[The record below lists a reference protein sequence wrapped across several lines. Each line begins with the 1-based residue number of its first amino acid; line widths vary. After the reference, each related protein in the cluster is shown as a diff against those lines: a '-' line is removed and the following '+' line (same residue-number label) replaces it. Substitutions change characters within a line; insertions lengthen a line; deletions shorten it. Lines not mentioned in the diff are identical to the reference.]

1 MKRII
6 RNREDDTQAEGL
18 KHVSGTISAPNWE
31 IQTKPACYIH
41 LCVVSSPHCGEDY
54 HKNSNAPLRPA
65 TLCASQASHFWKERR
80 MKGGEEQENK
90 RDSGYVF
97 PFSWAFRALVT
108 AFSLFHSAPPSF
120 GETSPLWRAEFLWNV
135 SQSERRLKGVCCG
148 KACLASDSLISQ

>member
-18 KHVSGTISAPNWE
+18 KDVSGTISAPNWE

-41 LCVVSSPHCGEDY
+41 LCVVSSPHCGGDY

-80 MKGGEEQENK
+80 MKEGEEQENK
-90 RDSGYVF
+90 RDSAYVF

-108 AFSLFHSAPPSF
+108 HSLSFILHHHLLWKRALFGELNSF
-120 GETSPLWRAEFLWNV
+120 GMSANQNAGSRECVVGRPASPRTL
-135 SQSERRLKGVCCG
+135 
-148 KACLASDSLISQ
+148 